1 MRMIGGFQSY
11 VADGTMERIAG
22 VAKWYTNDELN
33 RWAKIGPAQGMYRNP
48 QDVQMW
54 WYKHNPELTLDER
67 VFRRLAISKVL
78 ARLNIPSAQD
88 ENYEIRKIMMW
99 HEATREQ
106 NEKWLNGIDEYKK
119 WRAGA

>member
-1 MRMIGGFQSY
+1 
-11 VADGTMERIAG
+11 
-22 VAKWYTNDELN
+22 
-33 RWAKIGPAQGMYRNP
+33 MYRNP